1 MQNSF
6 SIFPLISELLFVNL
20 DMVFYSPYKVYFPGY
35 YINRFLICD
44 IRRMN
49 FHSGMMFFCILCSF
63 DKTAVNTDNKDSV
76 S

>member
-6 SIFPLISELLFVNL
+6 SIFPLISELLLVNL
-20 DMVFYSPYKVYFPGY
+20 DMVFHSPYKVYFPGC

-49 FHSGMMFFCILCSF
+49 FHSGMMFFYILCSYG
-63 DKTAVNTDNKDSV
+63 KTAVNTDNMDSV

>member
-6 SIFPLISELLFVNL
+6 SIFPLLSELLLVNL
-20 DMVFYSPYKVYFPGY
+20 DMVFHSPYKVYFPGY

-49 FHSGMMFFCILCSF
+49 FHSGMPFSYILCSF
-63 DKTAVNTDNKDSV
+63 GKTAVNTDNMDSV